1 MTLGEHARHL
11 LAQLG
16 HIQHAAEEARGAIA
30 DIERQ
35 LASQETGT
43 SSSSGA
49 GDANH
54 WIPGILEALERIE
67 RECADAQYSARE
79 LRDGLPGQD
88 ELQPRLL

>member
-16 HIQHAAEEARGAIA
+16 HIQHAAEEARSAIA
-30 DIERQ
+30 DIQRA
-35 LASQETGT
+35 L
-43 SSSSGA
+43 
-49 GDANH
+49 GDAKGTDAAH
-54 WIPGILEALERIE
+54 WMPGILEALERIE
-67 RECADAQYSARE
+67 RECADAHYAARE